1 MRLALTGLLF
11 LGLLSA
17 ACSVS
22 EVVTEPPP
30 DDEPTLLEP
39 PSPSRRPPPP
49 SEPPKPLAPP
59 PAVDDGSF
67 AEVVYVLMRD
77 RKFDLWFCTGTLVA
91 KDRVVTAAH
100 CLDPRMFIAYEIVA
114 PLAPSRPSVSA
125 SNPTLFGG
133 DFELVENPDIGFLTL
148 DTPITLP
155 RYAQLTDVVAR
166 VESGEA
172 LTAAAMVRTK
182 EEPEAPLAMSQHLPL
197 TSTVQLGYVYG
208 FGTPYFS
215 KGGDSGAGLFLVED
229 GEPTHKLVGVA
240 RQPEPDRDLDH
251 FTRIGAPFLD
261 WYDAVSPNL

>member
-1 MRLALTGLLF
+1 MRLALTGLVL
-11 LGLLSA
+11 LAGLSSA
-17 ACSVS
+17 ACSAS
-22 EVVTEPPP
+22 EAVTEPPV
-30 DDEPTLLEP
+30 DEPTPFEPAP
-39 PSPSRRPPPP
+39 PSPPPPAP
-49 SEPPKPLAPP
+49 EARKPLAPP
-59 PAVDDGSF
+59 PPDVSDETF

-100 CLDPRMFIAYEIVA
+100 CLDPQMFVAYEVVA

-125 SNPTLFGG
+125 SDPRLFGG

-148 DTPITLP
+148 DTPIALP
-155 RYAQLTDVVAR
+155 TYAQLTDVVAR

-182 EEPEAPLAMSQHLPL
+182 EEPEAPLALSQHLPL
-197 TSTVQLGYVYG
+197 TSTVHLGYAYG

-229 GEPTHKLVGVA
+229 GKPTHKLIGVA

-261 WYDAVSPNL
+261 WYHAADDL